1 MAGVSCEPAVLAGYE
16 AAALA
21 LALPTTSFSLPEKPT
36 AIRIA
41 ALAGSVRYLIGALGP
56 HRAEASADLRL
67 ILDALEPVPANP
79 GLLASVKAMLVSAL
93 GDDGVLLM
101 PTAPQTAFAHGT
113 RAPAN
118 QADFTGLANIAGLP
132 AIALPS
138 GWSDDGLP
146 VSVQLV
152 GPAGTESRL
161 IALARQLDAAL
172 NQYRPPTAE

>member
-1 MAGVSCEPAVLAGYE
+1 MR
-16 AAALA
+16 AL
-21 LALPTTSFSLPEKPT
+21 L
-36 AIRIA
+36 
-41 ALAGSVRYLIGALGP
+41 
-56 HRAEASADLRL
+56 EASRA
-67 ILDALEPVPANP
+67 IMQKS